1 MSTPLPPFDPIARAV
16 TELAAGRPVVVV
28 DDADREDEGDLV
40 LAAAHATPEALA
52 FVVRHTTGIVCV
64 PMPGAELDR
73 LALPP
78 MTAVN
83 EDPKG
88 TAYAVSVDA
97 RTGVTTGVS
106 AADRARTIRLLADPG
121 TAPADLTRPGHV
133 FPLRAAEGGV
143 LNRRGHTE
151 AAVDLVR
158 LAGLPPVGVIA
169 ELVDDD
175 GSMARLPRVRAFAAE
190 HGLAVVSIADLVT
203 HRRRTESSVVRAAE
217 TPLPTRYGD
226 FRAYGYRSAREG
238 VEHLALVAGE
248 VADGEDV
255 LVRLHSECVTGDV
268 FGSLRCDCGEQLD
281 LALRRVAEEGRGV
294 VLYLR
299 GHEGRGIGLVD
310 KLRAYAVQ
318 DTGVDTVDANLALG
332 LPADARDYADAAHLL
347 RDLGVRSARLLTNN
361 PAKVAG
367 LEAYGVRVLARTPAQ
382 VAPGVGNLRYLRAKR
397 DRLGHELPGL
407 PDPPLPAPGARRGA

>member
-1 MSTPLPPFDPIARAV
+1 M
-16 TELAAGRPVVVV
+16 
-28 DDADREDEGDLV
+28 
-40 LAAAHATPEALA
+40 
-52 FVVRHTTGIVCV
+52 
-64 PMPGAELDR
+64 
-73 LALPP
+73 
-78 MTAVN
+78 
-83 EDPKG
+83 
-88 TAYAVSVDA
+88 
-97 RTGVTTGVS
+97 
-106 AADRARTIRLLADPG
+106 
-121 TAPADLTRPGHV
+121 LT
-133 FPLRAAEGGV
+133 
-143 LNRRGHTE
+143 RRGHTE

-169 ELVDDD
+169 ELVNDD

-217 TPLPTRYGD
+217 TPLSTRYGD

-248 VADGEDV
+248 VADSEDV

-347 RDLGVRSARLLTNN
+347 RDLGVRSVRLLTNN